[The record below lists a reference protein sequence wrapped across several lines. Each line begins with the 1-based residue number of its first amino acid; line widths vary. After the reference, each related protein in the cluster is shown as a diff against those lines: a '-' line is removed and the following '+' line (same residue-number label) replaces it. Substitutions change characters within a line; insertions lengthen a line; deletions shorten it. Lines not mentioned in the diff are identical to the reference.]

1 MTILTTIPYKLYFR
15 NMTALICYKKQQKSY
30 IAFLLLD
37 FHQILTKK
45 FYYQMLNPF
54 QELDSDALNM
64 FLIISC
70 CKLKPYFSATTST
83 LLGHKQQ

>member
-1 MTILTTIPYKLYFR
+1 MCFSPHKKVIFAAYLMTILTTIPYKLYFR
-15 NMTALICYKKQQKSY
+15 NMTALICYTKQQKSY

-37 FHQILTKK
+37 FHQILLD
-45 FYYQMLNPF
+45 FHQMLNPF

-70 CKLKPYFSATTST
+70 CKLKP
-83 LLGHKQQ
+83 